1 MRFIAAFRSH
11 YVIITFPFFHFLRIH
26 DIRHRL
32 ATISQAMNV
41 RVCVKE
47 SERGVRQGGETTKLP
62 SVNANF
68 VVRTFEMSETH
79 VFEHYIYHHN
89 INVNKSE
96 AKSKSRRRQRRLK
109 TLTSINLNLLF
120 NFLATKV
127 HSHTKHPQAH
137 THTAMSGWFSCSKK
151 AKVYLSRLFMWYCDS
166 DYYCSATITECVW
179 VCDWQGCILGAIRS
193 IRMLVSYFRHHRRR
207 KQQSNCIWKRR
218 TFGSKLEVCL
228 IKGEDIGVWG

>member
-1 MRFIAAFRSH
+1 MWLSLFRFSIFSAFT
-11 YVIITFPFFHFLRIH
+11 TFGIGWRPFRK
-26 DIRHRL
+26 
-32 ATISQAMNV
+32 QWMC
-41 RVCVKE
+41 VCVKE
-47 SERGVRQGGETTKLP
+47 SELGVRQGGETTKLP

-137 THTAMSGWFSCSKK
+137 TRTAMSGWFSCSKK

-166 DYYCSATITECVW
+166 DYYCSATITECVCECVIGRAVFW
-179 VCDWQGCILGAIRS
+179 VRFVPFECW
-193 IRMLVSYFRHHRRR
+193 F
-207 KQQSNCIWKRR
+207 R
-218 TFGSKLEVCL
+218 TFGIIAVENSSRIAFGSEELSVRSWQC
-228 IKGEDIGVWG
+228 VQ